1 MKQERGDLGWYPIHL
16 PITEAW
22 LALMSS
28 SNKIGMTFKFWAL
41 SSRLRE
47 VDSNHP
53 WQFPSVVVVFVY
65 CQVLNSTFYFS
76 SDWNDG
82 IKYWVLLFL
91 CVIVKVIHIL
101 KVLVVVVDVVHVL
114 CVLLRLVL
122 QLLQEGSVVTDQHP
136 PGRPRLTRVDHSHS
150 CVLLLLTAC
159 KEWSSSS
166 SSVILKCFTFQGF

>member
-1 MKQERGDLGWYPIHL
+1 MFTFFPGQLRQRNSVNKVLVIIFGANSSVSESTNQLPATSFKFYLPEVSQSNKMKQERGDLGWYPIHL

-114 CVLLRLVL
+114 RVLLRLVL
-122 QLLQEGSVVTDQHP
+122 
-136 PGRPRLTRVDHSHS
+136 
-150 CVLLLLTAC
+150 
-159 KEWSSSS
+159 
-166 SSVILKCFTFQGF
+166 